1 MALDY
6 ARISTLSDSDE
17 DDFFN
22 EEIDMSAFE
31 FNEVPQHFSLLH
43 PTSLTCRL

>member
-1 MALDY
+1 MALEY
-6 ARISTLSDSDE
+6 ARITTLSDSDE

-31 FNEVPQHFSLLH
+31 FNEVHLFY
-43 PTSLTCRL
+43 RLKLFFNGNDP